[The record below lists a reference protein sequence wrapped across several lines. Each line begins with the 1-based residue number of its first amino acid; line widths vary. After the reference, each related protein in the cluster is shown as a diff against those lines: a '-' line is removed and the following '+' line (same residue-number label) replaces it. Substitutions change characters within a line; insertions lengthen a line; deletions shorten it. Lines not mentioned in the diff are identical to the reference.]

1 MKHIALRL
9 LLLFVVSLPL
19 YFTEAQTE
27 DEEQI
32 LFYQMEPFDDSL
44 FIKIQEQLFIDPP
57 DPKSEII
64 VDLRDQGN
72 QTISVKGTLYPLLA
86 LAPETRAKI
95 VTYPFKLNLEEDIHY
110 GSVFTRVF
118 ERMRVNKIVSP
129 PTVTQISSSMGY
141 VNPFLQAF
149 GGERFGL
156 PIKNDIGFSIGL
168 GTPYSGPLE
177 TNFIEANL
185 HILGLYGGGFTKID
199 ELTDIKQD
207 NNHNNLYATSGFHL
221 GYTIP
226 FGNFFEISYLN
237 VLGNL
242 TALDSAKYT
251 KYNTEEYHAKI
262 LEGSYFNWEFR
273 YPVSILASTRG
284 KFYVARYV
292 NEWHI
297 GFTGREL
304 SFAGSTFDLRLDVM
318 PHSDI
323 RQPQYLIDV
332 LVQKIAQSWAFSAF
346 AIGPSAVFSTT
357 EDGKFG
363 LISIFANLRLKVG
376 TSL

>member
-1 MKHIALRL
+1 MKHITLR
-9 LLLFVVSLPL
+9 VIIVIIAVLPL
-19 YFTEAQTE
+19 LYIEAQTE
-27 DEEQI
+27 DEEKI

-44 FIKIQEQLFIDPP
+44 FIKIQEEFFIDPP

-64 VDLRDQGN
+64 VDLRDQNN
-72 QTISVKGTLYPLLA
+72 QTVSIKGTLYPLLA
-86 LAPETRAKI
+86 LTPETRAKI
-95 VTYPFKLNLEEDIHY
+95 VTYPFKINLEENIHY

-129 PTVTQISSSMGY
+129 PTATQISSSMGY

-177 TNFIEANL
+177 TNFIEANI
-185 HILGLYGGGFTKID
+185 HILGLYGGAFTKID
-199 ELTDIKQD
+199 ELIDLKQE
-207 NNHNNLYATSGFHL
+207 NNHNNLYTTSGFQL
-221 GYTIP
+221 GYTVP
-226 FGNFFEISYLN
+226 FGNFFEIGYMN
-237 VLGNL
+237 VLDEMSPQ
-242 TALDSAKYT
+242 DSAKYV
-251 KYNTEEYHAKI
+251 KYDTEDFKAKI
-262 LEGSYFNWEFR
+262 MHGSYFNWEFR

-284 KFYVARYV
+284 KFYLARYL
-292 NEWHI
+292 NEWHF

-318 PHSDI
+318 PHSDV
-323 RQPQYLIDV
+323 RQPQYLLDV
-332 LVQKIAQSWAFSAF
+332 LVQKIAQNWAFSAF
-346 AIGPSAVFSTT
+346 AIGPSAIFSTT
-357 EDGKFG
+357 QDGKFG
-363 LISIFANLRLKVG
+363 LISIFANLRLKIG

>member
-1 MKHIALRL
+1 M
-9 LLLFVVSLPL
+9 
-19 YFTEAQTE
+19 EAQTE

-32 LFYQMEPFDDSL
+32 FFYQMEPFDDSL
-44 FIKIQEQLFIDPP
+44 FIKIQEELFIDPP

-64 VDLRDQGN
+64 VDLRDQSN
-72 QTISVKGTLYPLLA
+72 QTVSIKGTLYPLLA

-95 VTYPFKLNLEEDIHY
+95 VTYPFKINLEEDIHY
-110 GSVFTRVF
+110 GSVFTKVF

-129 PTVTQISSSMGY
+129 PTVVQISPSMGY

-156 PIKNDIGFSIGL
+156 PIKNDIGFSLGL

-177 TNFIEANL
+177 TNFIEANF

-199 ELTDIKQD
+199 EVIDIKQK
-207 NNHNNLYATSGFHL
+207 NNHNNLYTTSGFQL

-226 FGNFFEISYLN
+226 FGNFFELSYLN
-237 VLGNL
+237 VLDDM
-242 TALDSAKYT
+242 TPQDSAKYR
-251 KYNTEEYHAKI
+251 KYDTDEYQAKI
-262 LEGSYFNWEFR
+262 LHGSYFNWEFR
-273 YPVSILASTRG
+273 YPVSVLASTRG
-284 KFYVARYV
+284 KFYVARYLK
-292 NEWHI
+292 EWHV

-304 SFAGSTFDLRLDVM
+304 SFAGSTFDLRIDVM
-318 PHSDI
+318 PHSDV
-323 RQPQYLIDV
+323 RQPQYLLDV
-332 LVQKIAQSWAFSAF
+332 LVQKIAQNWAFSAF

-357 EDGKFG
+357 EEGKFG
-363 LISIFANLRLKVG
+363 LISIFANLRFKIG